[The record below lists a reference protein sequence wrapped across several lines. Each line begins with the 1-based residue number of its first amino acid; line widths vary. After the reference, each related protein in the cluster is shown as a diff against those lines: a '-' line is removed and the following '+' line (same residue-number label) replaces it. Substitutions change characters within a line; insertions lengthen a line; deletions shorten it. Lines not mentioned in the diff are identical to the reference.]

1 MTLISSLIE
10 AFSNHPQGLCGINDP
25 AKPVQSVEALEQRIS
40 ILTLG
45 AVLSTKPLS
54 AERWAAL
61 AALHD
66 HWLLDPTQAAY
77 RTSQQFLAEMT
88 QQHIGGPQYIARVW
102 WQICRGVQGR
112 FKGSWRDLLK
122 FNTDDSAILCRYF
135 RQSQAT
141 FPVLAGEVT
150 CVSWLDLVH
159 RIGGVPLRGWDTLR
173 VRLAPSLIPAARRFG
188 ILEDEVHPL
197 AANALATW
205 SISCRGVSGEACSLG
220 ECPLRGNSPMV

>member
-10 AFSNHPQGLCGINDP
+10 AFSKDAQGLCGINDP
-25 AKPVQSVEALEQRIS
+25 VKPVQSVEALEQRIS

-45 AVLSTKPLS
+45 AVLSTNPLG

-61 AALHD
+61 VALHD

-77 RTSQQFLAEMT
+77 RTSQQILAEMQ

-102 WQICRGVQGR
+102 WQVCRGVQGR

-122 FNTDDSAILCRYF
+122 FNTDDAAILFKYF

-141 FPVLAGEVT
+141 FPVLAGEVI
-150 CVSWLDLVH
+150 CVRWLDLVH
-159 RIGGVPLRGWDTLR
+159 RIGGVPLKGWDALS
-173 VRLAPSLIPAARRFG
+173 VRLAPGRIPAARRFG
-188 ILEDEVHPL
+188 IVEDEVHPL
-197 AANALATW
+197 TASALETW
-205 SISCRGVSGEACSLG
+205 SVSCRGLSGEACNLE
-220 ECPLRGNSPMV
+220 ECPLRGMSPR